1 MDFALARTN
10 MVKSQV
16 LPNNISHSG
25 LLDALQSL
33 PRESFVLPSQQIFA
47 YSDYA
52 LPMGAV
58 RRSLKPLQIA
68 RLLDALDLRPGQKIL
83 VVGAGTGYEAALAA
97 RLGAQVFALESDP
110 ALVAIGQQADGGLVT
125 WHTAPLAGGWP
136 EQAPF
141 DAILLCGA
149 VPAIPD
155 AVLAQ
160 LQPQGT
166 LVAIQGN
173 AGDPVM
179 YTVRLRGHKKEIL
192 GETAAFPLLAGE
204 QEQPFVL

>member
-16 LPNNISHSG
+16 VPNNISHHG
-25 LLDALQSL
+25 VLDAMQST
-33 PRESFVLPSQQIFA
+33 PREPFVLPSHQMFA
-47 YSDYA
+47 YSDFA

-68 RLLDALDLRPGQKIL
+68 RLLDALEITPGQKIL
-83 VVGAGTGYEAALAA
+83 VVGAGTGYEATLAA
-97 RLGAQVFALESDP
+97 RLGAQVYALESD
-110 ALVAIGQQADGGLVT
+110 AQLVAIGQTVENTQLS
-125 WHTAPLAGGWP
+125 WHTAPLVGGWP

-141 DAILLCGA
+141 DGILLCGA

-155 AVLAQ
+155 ALLAQ
-160 LQPQGT
+160 RKPLGA

-173 AGDPVM
+173 EGDAVM
-179 YTVRLRGHKKEIL
+179 YMVRMRGSKKEIL
-192 GETAAFPLLAGE
+192 GETVAFPLLAGE
-204 QEQPFVL
+204 QNQPFVI